1 MADEAPDDQRRIQA
15 TDAQA
20 SAHDQ
25 ALRAVQVALLKEL
38 DTSIDKLAR
47 ARLGDSAREHLEI
60 LRSLLKAQVNAYLEH
75 FAARNATLTPTTS
88 VMYAAEVG
96 APGVIATTLRG
107 LVEGGTLTDGQA
119 AKLGQIITERRTMF
133 IFGDRAT
140 GKSTLLNALF
150 ELVPVDERFVAIE
163 RGADLPALKERSF
176 CVRLTVDDE
185 TDITTLFAM
194 AQRMQPG
201 RLVVGEVHR
210 DEVRHLFALL
220 GEMPT
225 VGGMAT
231 LRAETVQRAI
241 DTVVK
246 AVGDGDPAA
255 GRVAVAAVRPVF
267 AHMHSDEKGRP
278 RLVGLWSVTGLDG
291 GELVLEEMRTA
302 APAAAQLVTEA

>member
-185 TDITTLFAM
+185 TDITTLFAK

-246 AVGDGDPAA
+246 A
-255 GRVAVAAVRPVF
+255 VAVAAVRPVF